1 MISQKFQNIFYIA
14 NEELYEKGP
23 EQKALMK
30 VMKTSLDHNLK
41 ITQAQFSSARRGL
54 VEEQMKF
61 KNFDNYKKKDK
72 PRQLEE
78 KPSEDEHSVQP
89 VDEPV
94 KKDKKV
100 VKN

>member
-1 MISQKFQNIFYIA
+1 
-14 NEELYEKGP
+14 
-23 EQKALMK
+23 
-30 VMKTSLDHNLK
+30 
-41 ITQAQFSSARRGL
+41 
-54 VEEQMKF
+54 MKF

-78 KPSEDEHSVQP
+78 KPSEDEHSIQP

-100 VKN
+100 VKNWMTEIHKDSAKED

>member
-41 ITQAQFSSARRGL
+41 IT
-54 VEEQMKF
+54 
-61 KNFDNYKKKDK
+61 
-72 PRQLEE
+72 
-78 KPSEDEHSVQP
+78 
-89 VDEPV
+89 
-94 KKDKKV
+94 
-100 VKN
+100 